1 MNVTFFDAAYRW
13 LMYVDSDNPDI
24 VRRGKLLNVL
34 IIGVPLI
41 GTLFIALGFFT
52 SSLGA
57 ALRNTAIVGTGILLC
72 LVALY
77 YSRSGRPVRAAYLF
91 LGVVWLTL
99 TLILFTQT
107 NATAATSFIPY
118 LYAIPVMSAGL
129 LAGWRAPFLFAAF
142 SLLALL
148 VAHFAV
154 PPVPAFVADAAGRP
168 QLAPAASW
176 YFTAANLGVY
186 LFLVAFL
193 SFLSERT
200 LAAALRETGQ
210 QATSLA
216 ETRAGAARRSREQ
229 QLASALRVQS
239 ADLATTVQQQTAAAT
254 EQASA
259 VQQVTATVEEL
270 AATAREIA
278 LSAHEV
284 TAAAEQVRQDVEV
297 GQSSVTATSESVA
310 HLGERVATI
319 EERMGAVDQHVGQ
332 IGQIADLLAEIA
344 ENIHILALNAA
355 IEAAGAG
362 PYGPRFAVV
371 AHEVQALA
379 NRARVASEQVQTQ
392 VSDIQE
398 VTQIALASTKAG
410 QTAAESV
417 VIQMAQTHMVHMR
430 IRESA
435 ERANTLA
442 AQIAL
447 GIDQQQMASN
457 QVLETLRAFA
467 RSVQEMA
474 NGSARVAAAT
484 TRLSA
489 LSAELDAEQHATIAL
504 ETPPAE
510 QLAVAQV

>member
-1 MNVTFFDAAYRW
+1 MNANFFHAAYGW
-13 LMYVDSDNPDI
+13 LMHVDSENPDV

-34 IIGVPLI
+34 ITGVPLI
-41 GTLFIALGFFT
+41 GMLFIVLGFFD

-57 ALRNTAIVGTGILLC
+57 ALRNAGIMLMGILLC

-77 YSRSGRPVRAAYLF
+77 YSRTGRPARAAYLF
-91 LGVVWLTL
+91 LGTVWLTL
-99 TLILFTQT
+99 TLILLTQRSIES
-107 NATAATSFIPY
+107 ATTFIPY
-118 LYAIPVMSAGL
+118 LYAIPVMASGLTAGGRGPFVFATAGV
-129 LAGWRAPFLFAAF
+129 LAE
-142 SLLALL
+142 LLALAVL
-148 VAHFAV
+148 PHVPTFA
-154 PPVPAFVADAAGRP
+154 PDAAGRP
-168 QLAPAASW
+168 QLVPPPPW
-176 YFTAANLGVY
+176 YFTALY
-186 LFLVAFL
+186 LAGYLYLVAFL
-193 SFLSERT
+193 SFLTERT
-200 LAAALRETGQ
+200 LAAALRETRQ
-210 QATSLA
+210 RATSLA

-229 QLASALRVQS
+229 QLASALRIQS
-239 ADLATTVQQQTAAAT
+239 ADLATTVQQQTVAAS
-254 EQASA
+254 EQASG

-278 LSAHEV
+278 FSAHEV
-284 TAAAEQVRQDVEV
+284 SAAAEQVRQNVEV
-297 GQSSVTATSESVA
+297 GQTSVAATSESVA
-310 HLGERVATI
+310 NLGERVAAI

-371 AHEVQALA
+371 AHEVQELA

-392 VSDIQE
+392 VSDIQD
-398 VTQIALASTKAG
+398 VTRIALASTRAG

-435 ERANTLA
+435 EQANTLA

-447 GIDQQQMASN
+447 GIDQQQMASA

-467 RSVQEMA
+467 HSVQEMA
-474 NGSARVAAAT
+474 NGSTRVTAAT

-489 LSAELDAEQHATIAL
+489 LSAELDAEQHATLAF
-504 ETPPAE
+504 ETPQE
-510 QLAVAQV
+510 GQLVAAQV

>member
-13 LMYVDSDNPDI
+13 LMHVDSDNPDI

-41 GTLFIALGFFT
+41 ATLFIVLGFFD
-52 SSLGA
+52 SNLPI
-57 ALRNTAIVGTGILLC
+57 ALRNAGIMLLGVLLC

-77 YSRSGRPVRAAYLF
+77 YSRGGRPERAAYLF
-91 LGVVWLTL
+91 LATVWLTL
-99 TLILFTQT
+99 TLILLTQRSVES
-107 NATAATSFIPY
+107 ATTFIPY
-118 LYAIPVMSAGL
+118 LYAIPVMAAGL
-129 LAGWRAPFLFAAF
+129 TAGGRAPFVFAAAGVLAE
-142 SLLALL
+142 LLALL
-148 VAHFAV
+148 VLPHVATFA
-154 PPVPAFVADAAGRP
+154 PDAAGRP
-168 QLAPAASW
+168 QVVAPAPW
-176 YFTAANLGVY
+176 YFSVLYLGGY

-193 SFLSERT
+193 SFLTERT

-216 ETRAGAARRSREQ
+216 ETRAGAARRNREQ

-239 ADLATTVQQQTAAAT
+239 ADLATTVQQQTAAAS

-284 TAAAEQVRQDVEV
+284 SGAAEQVRQNVEV
-297 GQSSVTATSESVA
+297 GQNSVTATSESVA
-310 HLGERVATI
+310 NLGERVAAI
-319 EERMGAVDQHVGQ
+319 EERMGVVDQHVGQ

-371 AHEVQALA
+371 AQEVQALA

-392 VSDIQE
+392 VSDIQD

-435 ERANTLA
+435 ERATTLA

-447 GIDQQQMASN
+447 GIDQQQMAST

-467 RSVQEMA
+467 RSVEEMA
-474 NGSARVAAAT
+474 NGSARVSAAT

-489 LSAELDAEQHATIAL
+489 LSAELDAEQHATIEL
-504 ETPPAE
+504 ETQSGG
-510 QLAVAQV
+510 QLAAVRA